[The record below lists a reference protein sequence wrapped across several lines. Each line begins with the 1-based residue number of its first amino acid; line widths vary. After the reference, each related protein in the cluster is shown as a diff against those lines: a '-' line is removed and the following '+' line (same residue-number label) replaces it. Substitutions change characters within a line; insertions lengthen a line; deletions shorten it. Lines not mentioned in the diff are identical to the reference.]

1 MSEMTVLTGVER
13 NDEDDTGI
21 NPKTSPSRVRKNRKS
36 PEVGRA
42 NEAENPDCYATAKES
57 ENNIRSSIWKTTV
70 HRSVRME
77 KQYRL

>member
-1 MSEMTVLTGVER
+1 MTVLPGVER
-13 NDEDDTGI
+13 NDEDDTVI

-57 ENNIRSSIWKTTV
+57 ENNIRSSTWKTIT
-70 HRSVRME
+70 
-77 KQYRL
+77 